1 MIKDASK
8 QLFKYIIVWKLDRFA
23 RNRFDSAYYK
33 HLLKKNGVRVLSA
46 RETIA
51 EGSEGILLESVLEGY
66 AEYFS
71 ADLSEKVLRG
81 MTENALK
88 CMNNGSG
95 TPLGY
100 YVDDEQHLQIDEK
113 KAPYVREI
121 FQRFADGEIIKTIIA
136 DMNARGVG
144 ITVRVKKSRGD
155 KKPYERSLNY
165 NIVRRILSNRKYIG
179 EYKFKDTVVLNGVP
193 AIIDQDIFDKVQKRL
208 EQNRKAPAKHKA
220 DDDYLLTTK
229 LFCGKCKAMMVG
241 ECGTSHT
248 SKTYRYYKCVTQKR
262 KHACDKKTV
271 NKDTI
276 ENQVV
281 KAVMN
286 KIMDDELMEYLAD
299 SLYSLQLSEETR
311 IPQLKEELVNTERG
325 INNMLDAIQKGIIL
339 DSTKKRLSDLE
350 ERKKA
355 LEIELV
361 QEQIR
366 KPILTREQILFGI
379 TKFRNLDTSTQE
391 GKRTLIESFVN
402 AIYLYDTYALV
413 TCNYKDGTIRISFE
427 EIESSDLLSNGVPDR
442 IRTCNRQNRNLKLY
456 PIALQAHKENFGCV
470 LSFASVCFL
479 NCRSRFKNFRQNYR
493 LKFSKK

>member
-1 MIKDASK
+1 MQKFFGKTSLLCLNFYHNSK
-8 QLFKYIIVWKLDRFA
+8 Q
-23 RNRFDSAYYK
+23 
-33 HLLKKNGVRVLSA
+33 
-46 RETIA
+46 
-51 EGSEGILLESVLEGY
+51 
-66 AEYFS
+66 
-71 ADLSEKVLRG
+71 
-81 MTENALK
+81 
-88 CMNNGSG
+88 
-95 TPLGY
+95 
-100 YVDDEQHLQIDEK
+100 
-113 KAPYVREI
+113 
-121 FQRFADGEIIKTIIA
+121 
-136 DMNARGVG
+136 
-144 ITVRVKKSRGD
+144 
-155 KKPYERSLNY
+155 YERSLNY

-427 EIESSDLLSNGVPDR
+427 EIESSDLLSNGVPKN
-442 IRTCNRQNRNLKLY
+442 NR
-456 PIALQAHKENFGCV
+456 
-470 LSFASVCFL
+470 
-479 NCRSRFKNFRQNYR
+479 
-493 LKFSKK
+493 

>member
-1 MIKDASK
+1 
-8 QLFKYIIVWKLDRFA
+8 
-23 RNRFDSAYYK
+23 
-33 HLLKKNGVRVLSA
+33 
-46 RETIA
+46 
-51 EGSEGILLESVLEGY
+51 
-66 AEYFS
+66 
-71 ADLSEKVLRG
+71 
-81 MTENALK
+81 
-88 CMNNGSG
+88 
-95 TPLGY
+95 
-100 YVDDEQHLQIDEK
+100 
-113 KAPYVREI
+113 
-121 FQRFADGEIIKTIIA
+121 
-136 DMNARGVG
+136 
-144 ITVRVKKSRGD
+144 
-155 KKPYERSLNY
+155 
-165 NIVRRILSNRKYIG
+165 
-179 EYKFKDTVVLNGVP
+179 
-193 AIIDQDIFDKVQKRL
+193 
-208 EQNRKAPAKHKA
+208 
-220 DDDYLLTTK
+220 
-229 LFCGKCKAMMVG
+229 MMVG

-262 KHACDKKTV
+262 KHACDKQTV

-427 EIESSDLLSNGVPDR
+427 EIESSDLLSNGVPKKTNA
-442 IRTCNRQNRNLKLY
+442 IL
-456 PIALQAHKENFGCV
+456 H
-470 LSFASVCFL
+470 LSF
-479 NCRSRFKNFRQNYR
+479 
-493 LKFSKK
+493 FS

>member
-1 MIKDASK
+1 
-8 QLFKYIIVWKLDRFA
+8 
-23 RNRFDSAYYK
+23 
-33 HLLKKNGVRVLSA
+33 
-46 RETIA
+46 
-51 EGSEGILLESVLEGY
+51 
-66 AEYFS
+66 
-71 ADLSEKVLRG
+71 
-81 MTENALK
+81 
-88 CMNNGSG
+88 
-95 TPLGY
+95 
-100 YVDDEQHLQIDEK
+100 
-113 KAPYVREI
+113 
-121 FQRFADGEIIKTIIA
+121 
-136 DMNARGVG
+136 
-144 ITVRVKKSRGD
+144 
-155 KKPYERSLNY
+155 
-165 NIVRRILSNRKYIG
+165 
-179 EYKFKDTVVLNGVP
+179 
-193 AIIDQDIFDKVQKRL
+193 
-208 EQNRKAPAKHKA
+208 
-220 DDDYLLTTK
+220 
-229 LFCGKCKAMMVG
+229 MMVG

-248 SKTYRYYKCVTQKR
+248 SKTYHYYKCVTQKR

-281 KAVMN
+281 KSVMN

-350 ERKKA
+350 EQKKA

-427 EIESSDLLSNGVPDR
+427 EIESSDLLSNGVPQMTYASR
-442 IRTCNRQNRNLKLY
+442 IRHFYFLAKRHRFVNITSALFLQSNDKKQIKHEIFTFCRLY
-456 PIALQAHKENFGCV
+456 LY
-470 LSFASVCFL
+470 FL
-479 NCRSRFKNFRQNYR
+479 PSSWYNK
-493 LKFSKK
+493 